1 MTVTP
6 ISISTDRDGGRSRG
20 GFGSLLFLIAVLTA
34 CQPAKAPAGDTARE
48 STLQGSGPVRFTEH
62 LIMDG
67 YAYPYGIWAADL
79 DKDGDLDLTSAD
91 YTPAND
97 LYWFEND
104 GSGTFTRR
112 FIQKDDPERL
122 ERHMVSDVNQDTH
135 PDVVIVK
142 NLYGHLLWFQ
152 NPGEHDSRKLW
163 KRHVITTR
171 LAGAYNVAVSDL
183 DGDGDPDV
191 AASSWRMGN
200 QFAWFEN
207 PGTLCNGPPTQ
218 LCYEEGREWPK
229 HLIDANVAETRCI
242 RVADVDGDGDEDL
255 MGTAA
260 GAGLVLWYENSGD
273 PLSRPWTRHLI
284 DDGSSR
290 PMHGNPVDMDGDGDP
305 DLVMALGMGASPDGE
320 DRSGVVWYENDGTP
334 GDGPWPRHTILES
347 LPSAFEAVAGD
358 LDGDGDPDV
367 AATAWGPAGQVVWLE
382 NPGNPRSEWPAH
394 SLKTSWPRANM
405 VILADLDG
413 DEDLDVAAVA
423 EIGSNEF
430 RWWQNQGARS
440 TE

>member
-1 MTVTP
+1 MRFVP
-6 ISISTDRDGGRSRG
+6 ISIRVPRTGARSRRRLG
-20 GFGSLLFLIAVLTA
+20 CLLLLSGVLAA
-34 CQPAKAPAGDTARE
+34 CQPDDVSKGGVPVDT
-48 STLQGSGPVRFTEH
+48 SSPNPGPVRFTEH
-62 LIMDG
+62 LIMEG

-104 GSGTFTRR
+104 GSGTFSRR

-122 ERHMVSDVNQDTH
+122 ERHMVGDVNLDTH

-152 NPGEHDSRKLW
+152 NPGNPESRELW
-163 KRHVITTR
+163 KRHVITTN
-171 LAGAYNVAVSDL
+171 LAGAYSVAISDL
-183 DGDGDPDV
+183 DSDGDPDV

-207 PGTLCNGPPTQ
+207 PGTECVGPPTQ

-260 GAGLVLWYENSGD
+260 GDGLVLWYENSGD
-273 PLSRPWTRHLI
+273 PLSRPWKRHLI
-284 DDGSSR
+284 DSSAPR
-290 PMHGNPVDMDGDGDP
+290 AMHGNPVDMDRDGDP
-305 DLVMALGMGASPDGE
+305 DLVLALGMGANGGGE
-320 DRSGVVWYENDGTP
+320 DHSGVVWYENDGTP

-367 AATAWGPAGQVVWLE
+367 AVTAWGSAGQVLWLE
-382 NPGNPRSEWPAH
+382 NPGDPRSPWSAH

-413 DEDLDVAAVA
+413 DGDLDVAAVA

-430 RWWQNQGARS
+430 RWWRNDGPVI
-440 TE
+440 E

>member
-1 MTVTP
+1 MRFVP
-6 ISISTDRDGGRSRG
+6 ISIRVPRTGARSRRRLG
-20 GFGSLLFLIAVLTA
+20 CLLLLSGVLAA
-34 CQPAKAPAGDTARE
+34 CQPDDVSKGGVPVDT
-48 STLQGSGPVRFTEH
+48 SSPDPGPVRFTEH
-62 LIMDG
+62 LIMEG

-104 GSGTFTRR
+104 GSGTFSRR

-122 ERHMVSDVNQDTH
+122 ERHMVGDVNLDTH

-152 NPGEHDSRKLW
+152 NPGNPESRELW
-163 KRHVITTR
+163 KRHVITTN
-171 LAGAYNVAVSDL
+171 LAGAYSVAISDL
-183 DGDGDPDV
+183 DSDGDPDV

-207 PGTLCNGPPTQ
+207 PGTECVGPPTQ

-260 GAGLVLWYENSGD
+260 GDGLVLWYENSGD
-273 PLSRPWTRHLI
+273 PLSRPWKRHLI
-284 DDGSSR
+284 DSSAPR
-290 PMHGNPVDMDGDGDP
+290 AMHGNPVDMDRDGDP
-305 DLVMALGMGASPDGE
+305 DLVLALGMGANGGGE
-320 DRSGVVWYENDGTP
+320 DHSGVVWYENDGTP

-367 AATAWGPAGQVVWLE
+367 AVTAWGSAGQVLWLE
-382 NPGNPRSEWPAH
+382 NPGDPRSPWSAH

-413 DEDLDVAAVA
+413 DGDLDVAAVA

-430 RWWQNQGARS
+430 RWWRNDGPVI
-440 TE
+440 E

>member
-1 MTVTP
+1 MRFVP
-6 ISISTDRDGGRSRG
+6 ISIRVPRTGARSRRRLGCLLLLSG
-20 GFGSLLFLIAVLTA
+20 GLAA
-34 CQPAKAPAGDTARE
+34 CQPDDVSKGGVPVDT
-48 STLQGSGPVRFTEH
+48 SSPDPGPVRFTEH
-62 LIMDG
+62 LIMEG

-91 YTPAND
+91 YTPANN

-104 GSGTFTRR
+104 GSGTFSRR

-122 ERHMVSDVNQDTH
+122 ERHMVGDVNLDTH

-152 NPGEHDSRKLW
+152 NPGNPESRELW
-163 KRHVITTR
+163 KRHVITTN
-171 LAGAYNVAVSDL
+171 LAGAYSVAISDL

-207 PGTLCNGPPTQ
+207 PGTECVGPPTQ
-218 LCYEEGREWPK
+218 LCYKEGREWPK

-260 GAGLVLWYENSGD
+260 GDGLVLWYENSGD
-273 PLSRPWTRHLI
+273 PLSRPWKRHLI
-284 DDGSSR
+284 DSSAPR
-290 PMHGNPVDMDGDGDP
+290 AMHGNPVDMDRDGDP
-305 DLVMALGMGASPDGE
+305 DLVLALGMGANGGGE
-320 DRSGVVWYENDGTP
+320 DHSGVVWYENDGTP

-367 AATAWGPAGQVVWLE
+367 AVTAWGSAGQVLWLE
-382 NPGNPRSEWPAH
+382 NPGDPRSPWSAH

-413 DEDLDVAAVA
+413 DGDLDVAAVA

-430 RWWQNQGARS
+430 RWWRNDGPVI
-440 TE
+440 E

>member
-1 MTVTP
+1 MRFVP
-6 ISISTDRDGGRSRG
+6 ISIRVPRTGARSRRRLG
-20 GFGSLLFLIAVLTA
+20 CLLLLSGVLAA
-34 CQPAKAPAGDTARE
+34 CQPDDVSKGGVPVDT
-48 STLQGSGPVRFTEH
+48 SSPDPGPVRFTEH
-62 LIMDG
+62 LIMEG

-104 GSGTFTRR
+104 GSGTFSRR

-122 ERHMVSDVNQDTH
+122 ERHMVGDVNLDTH

-152 NPGEHDSRKLW
+152 NPGNPESRELW
-163 KRHVITTR
+163 KRHVITTN
-171 LAGAYNVAVSDL
+171 LAGAYSVAISDL
-183 DGDGDPDV
+183 DSDGDPDV

-207 PGTLCNGPPTQ
+207 PGTECVGPPTQ

-260 GAGLVLWYENSGD
+260 GDGLVLWYENSGD
-273 PLSRPWTRHLI
+273 PLSRPWKRHLI
-284 DDGSSR
+284 DSSAPR
-290 PMHGNPVDMDGDGDP
+290 AMHGNPVDMDRDGDP
-305 DLVMALGMGASPDGE
+305 DLVLALGMGANGGGE
-320 DRSGVVWYENDGTP
+320 DHSGVVWYENDGTP

-367 AATAWGPAGQVVWLE
+367 AVTAWGSAGQVLWLE
-382 NPGNPRSEWPAH
+382 NPGDPRLPWSAH

-413 DEDLDVAAVA
+413 DGDLDVAAVA

-430 RWWQNQGARS
+430 RWWRNDGPVI
-440 TE
+440 E

>member
-1 MTVTP
+1 MRSVPTQIRAFRSVAASRPRIGCLLLLSGVLAGCQTDQVPADAPPGRVSTP
-6 ISISTDRDGGRSRG
+6 D
-20 GFGSLLFLIAVLTA
+20 
-34 CQPAKAPAGDTARE
+34 P
-48 STLQGSGPVRFTEH
+48 GPVRFTEH

-91 YTPAND
+91 YTPANN
-97 LYWFEND
+97 LYWFRND

-152 NPGEHDSRKLW
+152 NPGTHDTPELW

-218 LCYEEGREWPK
+218 LCYEEGQEWPK

-260 GAGLVLWYENSGD
+260 ADGLVLWYENSGD
-273 PLSRPWTRHLI
+273 PVSRPWKRHLI
-284 DDGSSR
+284 DDPVR
-290 PMHGNPVDMDGDGDP
+290 PAHGNPVDMDGDGDP
-305 DLVMALGMGASPDGE
+305 DLVLALGMGVRPGAE

-334 GDGPWPRHTILES
+334 GDGPWPRHTILEP
-347 LPSAFEAVAGD
+347 LPGAFEAVAGD

-382 NPGNPRSEWPAH
+382 NPGNPRSKWPAH

-405 VILADLDG
+405 VIMADLDG
-413 DEDLDVAAVA
+413 DQDLDVAAVA

-430 RWWQNQGARS
+430 RWWQNQGAGAGD
-440 TE
+440 

>member
-1 MTVTP
+1 MRFVP
-6 ISISTDRDGGRSRG
+6 ISIRVPRTGARSRRRLG
-20 GFGSLLFLIAVLTA
+20 CLLLLSGVLAA
-34 CQPAKAPAGDTARE
+34 CQPDDVSKGGVPVDT
-48 STLQGSGPVRFTEH
+48 SSPDPGPVRFTEH
-62 LIMDG
+62 LIMEG

-104 GSGTFTRR
+104 GSGTFSRR

-122 ERHMVSDVNQDTH
+122 ERHMVGDVNLDTH

-152 NPGEHDSRKLW
+152 NPGNPESRELW
-163 KRHVITTR
+163 KRHVITTN
-171 LAGAYNVAVSDL
+171 LAGAYSVAISDL

-207 PGTLCNGPPTQ
+207 PGTECVGPPTQ

-260 GAGLVLWYENSGD
+260 GDGLVLWYENSGD
-273 PLSRPWTRHLI
+273 PLSRPWKRHLI
-284 DDGSSR
+284 DSSAPR
-290 PMHGNPVDMDGDGDP
+290 AMHGNPVDMDRDGDP
-305 DLVMALGMGASPDGE
+305 DLVLALGMGANGGGE
-320 DRSGVVWYENDGTP
+320 DHSGVVWYENDGTP

-367 AATAWGPAGQVVWLE
+367 AVTAWGSAGQVLWLE
-382 NPGNPRSEWPAH
+382 NPGDPRSPWSAH

-413 DEDLDVAAVA
+413 GGDLDVAAVA

-430 RWWQNQGARS
+430 RWWRNDGPVI
-440 TE
+440 E

>member
-1 MTVTP
+1 MSSMP
-6 ISISTDRDGGRSRG
+6 SQIPASRTSSLSRHRLG
-20 GFGSLLFLIAVLTA
+20 CLLFLSFILTA
-34 CQPAKAPAGDTARE
+34 CQPEKASNGAAPGDS
-48 STLQGSGPVRFTEH
+48 STPDPGPVRFTEH

-122 ERHMVSDVNQDTH
+122 ERHMVADVNLDTH

-152 NPGEHDSRKLW
+152 NPGKTENRELW

-171 LAGAYNVAVSDL
+171 LAGAYSVAVSDL
-183 DGDGDPDV
+183 DADGDLDV

-207 PGTLCNGPPTQ
+207 PGTLCSGPPTQ
-218 LCYEEGREWPK
+218 LCYDEGQEWTK

-260 GAGLVLWYENSGD
+260 GDGLVLWYENSGD
-273 PLSRPWTRHLI
+273 PVSRPWKRHLI
-284 DDGSSR
+284 DDPAR
-290 PMHGNPVDMDGDGDP
+290 PMHGNPVDMDRDGDP
-305 DLVMALGMGASPDGE
+305 DLVLALGMGATSDPQ
-320 DRSGVVWYENDGTP
+320 DRSGVVWYENDGSP
-334 GDGPWPRHTILES
+334 GDGRWPRHTILES
-347 LPSAFEAVAGD
+347 LPAAFEAVAGD

-367 AATAWGPAGQVVWLE
+367 AATAWGPAGQVVWLQ
-382 NPGNPRSEWPAH
+382 NPGDPRTRWSSH

-413 DEDLDVAAVA
+413 DGDLDVAAVA

-430 RWWQNQGARS
+430 RWWRNEGPAAERR
-440 TE
+440 

>member
-1 MTVTP
+1 MRFVP
-6 ISISTDRDGGRSRG
+6 ISIRVPRTGAGSRRRLG
-20 GFGSLLFLIAVLTA
+20 CLLLLSGVLAA
-34 CQPAKAPAGDTARE
+34 CQPDDVSKGGVPVDT
-48 STLQGSGPVRFTEH
+48 SSPDPGPVRFTEH
-62 LIMDG
+62 LIMEG

-104 GSGTFTRR
+104 GSGTFSRR

-122 ERHMVSDVNQDTH
+122 ERHMVGDVNLDTH

-152 NPGEHDSRKLW
+152 NPGNPESRELW
-163 KRHVITTR
+163 KRHVITTN
-171 LAGAYNVAVSDL
+171 LAGAYSVAISDL
-183 DGDGDPDV
+183 DSDGDPDV

-207 PGTLCNGPPTQ
+207 PGTECVGPPTQ

-260 GAGLVLWYENSGD
+260 GDGLVLWYENSGD
-273 PLSRPWTRHLI
+273 PLSRPWKRHLI
-284 DDGSSR
+284 DSSAPR
-290 PMHGNPVDMDGDGDP
+290 AMHGNPVDMDRDGDP
-305 DLVMALGMGASPDGE
+305 DLVLALGMGANGGGE
-320 DRSGVVWYENDGTP
+320 DHSGVVWYENDGTP

-367 AATAWGPAGQVVWLE
+367 AVTAWGSAGQVLWLE
-382 NPGNPRSEWPAH
+382 NPGDPRSPWSAH

-413 DEDLDVAAVA
+413 DGDLDVAAVA

-430 RWWQNQGARS
+430 RWWRNDGPVI
-440 TE
+440 E

>member
-1 MTVTP
+1 MRFVP
-6 ISISTDRDGGRSRG
+6 ISIRVPRTGARSRRRLGCLLLLSG
-20 GFGSLLFLIAVLTA
+20 GLAA
-34 CQPAKAPAGDTARE
+34 CQPDDVSKGGVPVDT
-48 STLQGSGPVRFTEH
+48 SSPDPGPVRFTEH
-62 LIMDG
+62 LIMEG

-104 GSGTFTRR
+104 GSGTFSRR

-122 ERHMVSDVNQDTH
+122 ERHMVGDVNLDTH

-152 NPGEHDSRKLW
+152 NPGNPESRELW
-163 KRHVITTR
+163 KRHVITTN
-171 LAGAYNVAVSDL
+171 LAGAYSVAISDL

-207 PGTLCNGPPTQ
+207 PGTECVGPPTQ

-260 GAGLVLWYENSGD
+260 GDGLVLWYENSGD
-273 PLSRPWTRHLI
+273 PLSRPWKRHLI
-284 DDGSSR
+284 DSSAPR
-290 PMHGNPVDMDGDGDP
+290 AMHGNPVDMDRDGDP
-305 DLVMALGMGASPDGE
+305 DLVLALGMGANGGGE
-320 DRSGVVWYENDGTP
+320 DHSGVVWYENDGTP

-367 AATAWGPAGQVVWLE
+367 AVTAWGSAGQVLWLE
-382 NPGNPRSEWPAH
+382 NPGDPRSPWSAH

-413 DEDLDVAAVA
+413 DGDLDVAAVA

-430 RWWQNQGARS
+430 RWWRNDGPVI
-440 TE
+440 E